1 MLKSVLI
8 TGANGGLGKETARQL
23 ALQDGIERI
32 YLGCRNE
39 EKAKAAK
46 LELEES
52 TGKSVF
58 EIVLMDI
65 SNLNSVR
72 SAVTSLKDP
81 VEALVMNA
89 GGMGG
94 KSFLDKTAYGVTQQ
108 FAVNVLGHVVLAEEL
123 LKSKKLTKWHCMQD
137 QKGQEAYLKC
147 A

>member
-58 EIVLMDI
+58 EIILMDI
-65 SNLNSVR
+65 SNLNSV
-72 SAVTSLKDP
+72 LIK
-81 VEALVMNA
+81 
-89 GGMGG
+89 
-94 KSFLDKTAYGVTQQ
+94 
-108 FAVNVLGHVVLAEEL
+108 EERL
-123 LKSKKLTKWHCMQD
+123 
-137 QKGQEAYLKC
+137 
-147 A
+147 